1 MFIGHLTEEEAMAE
15 MREANLREGREEGW
29 EEATVQH
36 VRALM
41 SSLGIESGAA
51 MDLLGIPEDERAT
64 INEHL

>member
-15 MREANLREGREEGW
+15 MREANLREGW
-29 EEATVQH
+29 EEATVQY

-51 MDLLGIPEDERAT
+51 MDLLDIPEAERAT